1 MSIVLN
7 LGKVADRIQVYLDE
21 YSSVRDL
28 WAKKDLEKTD
38 VLNIYMEPHTVRIFK
53 ITED

>member
-1 MSIVLN
+1 MLMN

-28 WAKKDLEKTD
+28 WAKKDLNKTD
-38 VLNIYMEPHTVRIFK
+38 VLNIFLKPHTVRIFK
-53 ITED
+53 ITEE